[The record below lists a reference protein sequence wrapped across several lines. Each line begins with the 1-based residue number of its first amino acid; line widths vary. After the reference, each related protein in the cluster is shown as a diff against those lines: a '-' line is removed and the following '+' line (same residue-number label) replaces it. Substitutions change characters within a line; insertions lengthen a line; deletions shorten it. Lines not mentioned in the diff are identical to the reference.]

1 MHFPGPAF
9 LSTVRRRCF
18 AALGLLVLAG
28 VAVTATVIGGRS
40 KRATLSS
47 VPARASSGAQDQK
60 AKANGPR
67 PRNLSLQPEAF
78 NLGRRLGTRFSP
90 GKREKSVLVGTLTIG
105 TERRVVQTIRTQT
118 DDGEQVEIK
127 IAGAPGSLTWDAS
140 QGALSS
146 GSRPTGSD
154 RELIERL
161 VLDSPDQFVLAQL
174 RGASYYTLA
183 RNVRPVDAGDSYAGS
198 IWDIVRIND
207 PEPDETKRPQSRW
220 RLYYLNAVT
229 GLIDRIESEV
239 GGQRIVAEISGW
251 TDQNGEKVPTQIN
264 WIRQGQTLMR
274 YSLVNFSHAEK

>member
-9 LSTVRRRCF
+9 LSTVRRRWF

-28 VAVTATVIGGRS
+28 LAVTATVIGGRS

-60 AKANGPR
+60 AKAKDR
-67 PRNLSLQPEAF
+67 SLRNLSLQPEAF

-90 GKREKSVLVGTLTIG
+90 GKREKSILVGTVTIG
-105 TERRVVQTIRTQT
+105 TERRIVQTIRTQR

-127 IAGAPGSLTWDAS
+127 IAGAPGALTWDAG

-146 GSRPTGSD
+146 SSRANAGD

-174 RGASYYTLA
+174 RGTSYYTVA
-183 RNVRPVDAGDSYAGS
+183 RNVRPVNAGDNYTGRL
-198 IWDIVRIND
+198 WDIVRVND

-251 TDQNGEKVPTQIN
+251 TDQNGEKVPTQIT
-264 WIRQGQTLMR
+264 WTRQGQTVMQ
-274 YSLVNFSHAEK
+274 YSLTNFSHAEK